1 VKSQKS
7 LKQSAIHHLKVDPV
21 PIFGFS
27 TMDGDLSSTDPSQVD
42 MFDEATEIDMDTG
55 EIKPVNETRSNIKSI
70 K

>member
-1 VKSQKS
+1 
-7 LKQSAIHHLKVDPV
+7 
-21 PIFGFS
+21 
-27 TMDGDLSSTDPSQVD
+27 MDGDLSSTDPSQVD